1 MFDQLA
7 IFSRR
12 RDPRARAP
20 PERSFRITNERARI
34 QAGKFFVS
42 LPPAIHST
50 SSVLL
55 RRKLAAAQNS
65 SLIATIVSQRAQF
78 MRRLPHPP
86 RLRPLPSPLLLP
98 PPPARR
104 LGFIARS
111 PQANPLTLSRGVID
125 TIDYPH
131 ASVRAA
137 VAPPLSPPPLAL
149 ALSLPTTHSA
159 IPRRHRVLP
168 LPFPALLPLPPLI
181 YDGRE
186 SELTGGNLNDRTEN
200 SNDDSP
206 GACP

>member
-137 VAPPLSPPPLAL
+137 VAPPLSPPR
-149 ALSLPTTHSA
+149 SRWRCRC
-159 IPRRHRVLP
+159 RRRTRQSRGGIACSP
-168 LPFPALLPLPPLI
+168 SPSPPPSPSRRLFMT
-181 YDGRE
+181 DV
-186 SELTGGNLNDRTEN
+186 NLN
-200 SNDDSP
+200 
-206 GACP
+206 

>member
-86 RLRPLPSPLLLP
+86 PPAPPLP
-98 PPPARR
+98 PPPPPTPGSPTRIYCAFATSEPPHPLPRRYRYHRLSARI
-104 LGFIARS
+104 GA
-111 PQANPLTLSRGVID
+111 GCCC
-125 TIDYPH
+125 
-131 ASVRAA
+131 
-137 VAPPLSPPPLAL
+137 PPPPIPPPLAL